1 MINVEIDVR
10 MQQRFVN
17 HFFQDT
23 KQYTYDEKSCPQ
35 RVKDIRSVIVEI
47 DKQIEEVLK
56 MKLLTLEDYQKA
68 GEEFW
73 PKYWYVAKELGKM
86 LGQRMFSKLWK
97 QWVVLH

>member
-1 MINVEIDVR
+1 MINVEIDEIS
-10 MQQRFVN
+10 QRFVN
-17 HFFQDT
+17 HWDT

-68 GEEFW
+68 GEEF
-73 PKYWYVAKELGKM
+73 
-86 LGQRMFSKLWK
+86 
-97 QWVVLH
+97 

>member
-10 MQQRFVN
+10 AAAAVRESL
-17 HFFQDT
+17 FQDT

-56 MKLLTLEDYQKA
+56 NETTDT
-68 GEEFW
+68 
-73 PKYWYVAKELGKM
+73 
-86 LGQRMFSKLWK
+86 
-97 QWVVLH
+97 